1 MQSMTINK
9 QNEPE
14 FMDLVKLSE
23 QDRLGFIRKVYGI
36 LSVQLSITAGAVS
49 AVKLSPQLDDTFR
62 SPMMNGIAMGMLV
75 MAMVLQCALI
85 CSRDMARKTPI
96 NYILLFAFTGCFTFA
111 VCAIT
116 AFYPASDVMLAAV
129 MTAGVTVA
137 LTLYACTTKTDLTMC
152 GGLFFILSMV
162 LLIICIFSWFMTFS
176 GWWHPIV
183 AGVLCVIYGLYL
195 IYDTQLI
202 IGKGQHKLSK
212 DDYIIGALLIYVD
225 IIMLFIELLK
235 LFGDRR

>member
-1 MQSMTINK
+1 
-9 QNEPE
+9 
-14 FMDLVKLSE
+14 
-23 QDRLGFIRKVYGI
+23 
-36 LSVQLSITAGAVS
+36 
-49 AVKLSPQLDDTFR
+49 
-62 SPMMNGIAMGMLV
+62 MMNGIAMGMLV

-202 IGKGQHKLSK
+202 VGKGQHKLSS